1 MANKKEPTDRLWVEE
16 TIDEYFDIEMSLQSI
31 VDDLTQTLLE
41 YPDAYFDKEYH
52 GYDGAYTLK
61 IKYRRQETDAE
72 YEQRLNKEQKTKEYQ
87 IETNRKKIELLQQQ
101 IQELE
106 NSK

>member
-1 MANKKEPTDRLWVEE
+1 MTNKKEPTDRLWVEE
-16 TIDEYFDIEMSLQSI
+16 TIDSYYDIEMSVRS
-31 VDDLTQTLLE
+31 VVNDLTQTLLE
-41 YPDAYFDKEYH
+41 YPDAYFDKDYH

-61 IKYRRQETDAE
+61 IKYRRKETDVE
-72 YEQRLNKEQKTKEYQ
+72 YEKRLHIEQKTKQHQ
-87 IETNRKKIELLQQQ
+87 IEVNQKTIERLKQQ